1 MLKFHKLKNIKL
13 KYPKAMKNTI
23 VISAVLIF
31 LCSSSFSQTY
41 DSTKK
46 SSEFKTLFGNEKHN
60 GAYGAFT
67 IGYSEIDQKQAVLFG
82 GRFEWIVGHSIG
94 IGFGGNGFINEN
106 HFEPALNSDV
116 FLTGGYGGLYIEPI
130 LMPNYPVHLSFPIL
144 LGGGGISYV
153 TEEMD
158 FDNNMIEDSEAF
170 LIAEPGVE
178 LELNLTRNFRLAI
191 GASYRFTT
199 PFDVGMSESLTANS
213 ESLKGFT
220 YMMTFK
226 FGRF

>member
-1 MLKFHKLKNIKL
+1 
-13 KYPKAMKNTI
+13 MKKTI
-23 VISAVLIF
+23 IISALLIM
-31 LCSSSFSQTY
+31 LSSASFSQEY
-41 DSTKK
+41 DSSKK
-46 SSEFKTLFGNEKHN
+46 NQEFKTLLGHDKNN
-60 GAYGAFT
+60 GFYGAFT
-67 IGYSEIDQKQAVLFG
+67 FGYSEIEDKQAVIFG
-82 GRFEWIVGHSIG
+82 GRFEWIAGHSIG

-106 HFEPALNSDV
+106 HFEPSLNSDV

-130 LMPNYPVHLSFPIL
+130 LMPKYPVHLSFPIL

-153 TEEMD
+153 TENMD
-158 FDNNMIEDSEAF
+158 FDHNMIQDSEAF

-178 LELNLTRNFRLAI
+178 IELNLTRNFRLAI

-199 PFDVGMSESLTANS
+199 PFDVGMAQSATVNS
-213 ESLKGFT
+213 KALEGFT